1 MPQYSEYYP
10 NYEELYP
17 GIEEHPDVLRVL
29 RESDRKMRYM
39 VEDLKIERFMVD
51 QEKQIA
57 VFLPSRETS
66 LDQTEEQLADERA
79 SVEEQALRS
88 VMIQLLHV
96 ALGTLTS
103 PERELIHALYY
114 EGVTERQLAQ
124 LIGVSQKTIHVR
136 KKKALSK
143 LRRFFK

>member
-39 VEDLKIERFMVD
+39 VEDLKTERFMVD
-51 QEKQIA
+51 QEKQSA
-57 VFLPSRETS
+57 VSLPSRETS
-66 LDQTEEQLADERA
+66 LDQTEEQLADERV
-79 SVEEQALRS
+79 SVEEQALHS
-88 VMIQLLHV
+88 VMIQLLPV

-103 PERELIHALYY
+103 PEQELIRALYY
-114 EGVTERQLAQ
+114 EGMTERQLAQ